1 VASEA
6 SRRLRGAHRRTVS
19 VGFGGLLLGI
29 ALGLH
34 SHVFAARTTP
44 GLPAADAER
53 LAAVLEHIRQDYV
66 DPVDEHVLMEAALQG
81 MLGALDGHSALL
93 DRADYDDLHAA
104 SEANAG
110 VGVGVDIDAQAGQ
123 LRIARTVADSPA
135 ALAGI
140 RAGDRLLAVDGI
152 AVDAQHLAEGLAR
165 LRGNAGTAVDLL
177 LARGAGGAT
186 YELRLERQAIERRT
200 VRGALV
206 TPAVAYLAITRFGA
220 STPTELYRAVRE
232 LRAAAGGGR
241 LALVLDLRDNPGGTL
256 DAAVAVAGAFLDS
269 GLIVRGEGRGH
280 GAHFERHATQGD
292 VLAGAPLVVLL
303 NARSASGAEIVAAA
317 LKDNHR
323 ARILGEPSFGKGTVQ
338 SLLPLD
344 AGRALQLTTSRFY
357 TPSGASLLGRGVTPD
372 LWLPT
377 PIADRPGAP
386 QDDPAVRA
394 ALLALHERAIGP
406 LAGL

>member
-6 SRRLRGAHRRTVS
+6 RRRPGGAQRRTVC
-19 VGFGGLLLGI
+19 VGLGGLLLGI

-81 MLGALDGHSALL
+81 MVGALDGHSALL
-93 DRADYDDLHAA
+93 DRADYDDLQAAGDAHA
-104 SEANAG
+104 G
-110 VGVGVDIDAQAGQ
+110 IGVDIDAPAGQ
-123 LRIARTVADSPA
+123 LRIARALPGSPA
-135 ALAGI
+135 ARAGI

-152 AVDAQHLAEGLAR
+152 AVDAAQLAAGLAR
-165 LRGNAGTAVDLL
+165 LRGPAGSAVRLL
-177 LARGAGGAT
+177 LARAADGAT

-200 VRGALV
+200 VHGTLL
-206 TPAVAYLAITRFGA
+206 TPAVAYLAISRFGA
-220 STPTELYRAVRE
+220 STSTELQRAVRE

-269 GLIVRGEGRGH
+269 GLIVRGEGRGPR
-280 GAHFERHATQGD
+280 ASFERYATHGD
-292 VLAGAPLVVLL
+292 LLAGAPLAVLL
-303 NARSASGAEIVAAA
+303 NGRSASGAEIVAAA
-317 LKDNHR
+317 LKDHHR
-323 ARILGEPSFGKGTVQ
+323 AWILGQPSYGKGTVQ

-372 LWLPT
+372 VWLPT

-394 ALLALHERAIGP
+394 ALLALDERAIRP

>member
-6 SRRLRGAHRRTVS
+6 RQRRSGAHRRTVS

-81 MLGALDGHSALL
+81 MVGALDGHSALL
-93 DRADYDDLHAA
+93 DRADYDDLQSA
-104 SEANAG
+104 SDAYA
-110 VGVGVDIDAQAGQ
+110 GVGVDIDAQAGQ
-123 LRIARTVADSPA
+123 LRIARTLLDSPA
-135 ALAGI
+135 ARAGI

-152 AVDAQHLAEGLAR
+152 AVDAEQLAAGLAR
-165 LRGNAGTAVDLL
+165 LRGAAGSAVDLL
-177 LARGAGGAT
+177 LARGADGAT
-186 YELRLERQAIERRT
+186 YELRLERQAMERRT
-200 VRGALV
+200 VRGALL
-206 TPAVAYLAITRFGA
+206 TPSVAYLAITRFGA
-220 STPTELYRAVRE
+220 STSTELHRAVHE

-269 GLIVRGEGRGH
+269 GLIVRAEGRGR
-280 GAHFERHATQGD
+280 GARFERHATQGD
-292 VLAGAPLVVLL
+292 VLAGAPLAVLL
-303 NARSASGAEIVAAA
+303 NGRSASGAEIVAAA

-323 ARILGEPSFGKGTVQ
+323 ARILGEPSYGKGTVQ
-338 SLLPLD
+338 SLMPLD
-344 AGRALQLTTSRFY
+344 GGRALQLTTSRFY
-357 TPSGASLLGRGVTPD
+357 TPSGASLLGRGVAPD
-372 LWLPT
+372 VWLPT

-394 ALLALHERAIGP
+394 ALLALHERASGP